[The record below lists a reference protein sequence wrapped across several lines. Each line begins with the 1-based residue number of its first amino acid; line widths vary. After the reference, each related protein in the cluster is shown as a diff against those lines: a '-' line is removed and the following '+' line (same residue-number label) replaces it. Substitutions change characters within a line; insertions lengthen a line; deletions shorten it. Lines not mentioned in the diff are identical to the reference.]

1 MLFLIEKIFSLYLFR
16 LRFPFRYDLDKS
28 LFPHPAFNLTCFFV
42 IIFANALF
50 GFYVVKIAF
59 GFLFVFIW
67 FNISIQKRCS
77 WPFSTNFQPAE
88 GWI

>member
-1 MLFLIEKIFSLYLFR
+1 M
-16 LRFPFRYDLDKS
+16 
-28 LFPHPAFNLTCFFV
+28 FFV

-88 GWI
+88 SWIYKCQVLAKTGIKIYQVLA